1 MNELKIF
8 DCSGTDPGMEQ
19 PYVYWDRVRKFM
31 EFTGMSF
38 ATLARKTC
46 TPESTLRKLFQG
58 VTKDPRISTIRAI
71 FLVLELD
78 ANVALGLSPPRDY
91 DAEVTRENVPLT
103 DALKQQLAEV
113 RAERDAQ
120 LAELDRLRK
129 LVLAKGEALS
139 RLEGRSADA
148 AELAA
153 KCADQ
158 QQRLERKAELIQNQ
172 ASEIARLQATAEAYG
187 KNVEKLEG
195 LAARNR
201 KLANWALF
209 FAAAMVVAFI
219 VLVSVYIWD
228 ISNLDK
234 GPTSWMYPDL
244 FK

>member
-1 MNELKIF
+1 MNELKIY

-31 EFTGMSF
+31 EFSGMSF

-58 VTKDPRISTIRAI
+58 VTKDPRISTILAI
-71 FLVLELD
+71 FRVLELD

-91 DAEVTRENVPLT
+91 EAEATRENVPLT
-103 DALKQQLAEV
+103 DALKQQLTEV

-139 RLEGRSADA
+139 RLEGRTADA

-158 QQRLERKAELIQNQ
+158 QQRLEYKAQKIQEQAEEIACLREKAESKTQTIKNLESLTARQRK
-172 ASEIARLQATAEAYG
+172 ELLWMKIAT
-187 KNVEKLEG
+187 
-195 LAARNR
+195 
-201 KLANWALF
+201 
-209 FAAAMVVAFI
+209 VA
-219 VLVSVYIWD
+219 LVSII
-228 ISNLDK
+228 ISASIYLAWEIVN
-234 GPTSWMYPDL
+234 PDAGMIQWRYYQ
-244 FK
+244 